1 LKDLYWRLIMSKF
14 LVIVESPAKAK
25 TIKKYLGK
33 NYSVEASMGHI
44 RDLPKSKIGVE
55 IHKNFEPQYITIRGK
70 GDLLAKL
77 KKEAKKADKIF
88 LATDPDREGE
98 AISWHLAYL
107 LKIGEYEKCR
117 ITFNE
122 ITQNAVKKAIENPT
136 EIDMNLVDAQQAR
149 RILDRIVGYKISPML
164 WKKVKKGLS
173 AGRVQSVATRLICDR
188 EEEIEKFVQEEYWSI
203 TAALEGKEKR
213 TFLAKFYGDGSGK
226 VDLLTQDQ
234 TEEIR
239 DKIQKHLFT
248 VQKVKRS
255 EKRKSPQPP
264 FITSTLQ
271 QEAYKKLGFST
282 KKTMSVA
289 QQLYEGVD
297 VKGHGSL
304 GLVTYIRTDSTR
316 ISDEA
321 LEMVRGYI
329 KEQYGEKYLSSE
341 VRTFKNKSASQDAH
355 ESIRPSYLNMDPNG
369 LKESLTKDQY
379 KLYKLIWSRFVACQ
393 MSQALYDTVSVD
405 LKAGEYLFKA
415 SGSTIKF
422 QGFLAVYTEEQETSE
437 DEDSQNNNLDI
448 PDLKEGDQLN
458 CKKLDSKQHFTQP
471 PARYTEASLV
481 KALEEKGIGRP
492 STYAPTIS
500 TVLARGY
507 VEKIQKMLHPTELG
521 KIVDNIMKKHFKDI
535 VNIDFTVQME
545 KDLDGVEDGDKKWV
559 EILKEFYDGFQ
570 QVLDKAEVNIEEV
583 QVKDQEAGI
592 HCDKCGRMMV
602 YKLGRKGK
610 RFIACPGFPDCRNA
624 MPIMEPANALC
635 PKCEGKLYFN
645 DSKKGRKFLG
655 CENYPSCDFVS
666 WDKPAHKDCP
676 QCGKTMLSKQRGV
689 LVLEYCGNE
698 ACTFGK
704 EEIKKQEKKELSLQ
718 KEESAKIESPKKQK
732 GTQKAKGKNSKNPGK
747 AKK

>member
-1 LKDLYWRLIMSKF
+1 MSKF

-55 IHKNFEPQYITIRGK
+55 IDKNFEPQYITIRGK

-77 KKEAKKADKIF
+77 KKAAKKADKVF

-107 LKIGEYEKCR
+107 LKIGEDKKCR

-173 AGRVQSVATRLICDR
+173 AGRVQSVATRLICGR

-203 TAALEGKEKR
+203 TASLQGKEKEN
-213 TFLAKFYGDGSGK
+213 FLAKFYGDASGK
-226 VDLLTQDQ
+226 VELLNQDQ
-234 TEEIR
+234 AEEILS
-239 DKIQKHLFT
+239 KIQKLLFT

-297 VKGHGSL
+297 IKGQGSL

-321 LEMVRGYI
+321 MQMVRDHI
-329 KEQYGEKYLSSE
+329 KEQYGEKYLHSE
-341 VRTFKNKSASQDAH
+341 VRNFKNKTESQDAH
-355 ESIRPSYLNMDPNG
+355 ESIRPSYLHMDPNR
-369 LKESLTKDQY
+369 LKESLSKDQF

-405 LKAGEYLFKA
+405 LKVGEYLFKA

-422 QGFLAVYTEEQETSE
+422 QGFLAVYTEEQEVSLE
-437 DEDSQNNNLDI
+437 DKDTQENNFDI
-448 PDLKEGDQLN
+448 PDLIEGDQLN
-458 CKKLDSKQHFTQP
+458 CKKLEPKQHFTQP

-521 KIVDNIMKKHFKDI
+521 KIVDNIMKSHFKDI

-545 KDLDGVEDGDKKWV
+545 KDLDGVEDGYKQWV

-570 QVLDKAEVNIEEV
+570 QVLDEAEVNIEQV

-592 HCDKCGRMMV
+592 LCDKCGRMMV

-610 RFIACPGFPDCRNA
+610 RFIACPGFPECRNA

-635 PKCEGKLYFN
+635 PKCEGKLYFK

-676 QCGKTMLSKQRGV
+676 ECGKTLLAKQKGKI
-689 LVLEYCGNE
+689 VLEYCGNE
-698 ACTFGK
+698 ACSFGK
-704 EEIKKQEKKELSLQ
+704 EDVKPEEKQANSLKKEEPI
-718 KEESAKIESPKKQK
+718 KEQ
-732 GTQKAKGKNSKNPGK
+732 GAKGKAVTKKTQGKTKNI
-747 AKK
+747 KKSTKTKK